1 VSVGFCKWATK
12 SIYRFANLR
21 GMKYIFSSFLETV
34 QIFLTSQSTITGWE
48 NVSRQQYTKDFA
60 TNQLLAVTH

>member
-1 VSVGFCKWATK
+1 
-12 SIYRFANLR
+12 
-21 GMKYIFSSFLETV
+21 MKYIFSSFSETV
-34 QIFLTSQSTITGWE
+34 QIFLTSQSIITGWQ